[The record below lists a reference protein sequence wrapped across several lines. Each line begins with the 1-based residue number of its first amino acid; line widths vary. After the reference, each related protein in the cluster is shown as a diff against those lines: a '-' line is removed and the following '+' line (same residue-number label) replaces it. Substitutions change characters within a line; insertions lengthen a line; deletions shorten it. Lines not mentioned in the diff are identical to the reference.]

1 MIPRRNGPQYES
13 KFNVTDHLRA
23 ADIRT
28 RWWQN
33 SQYRNDLFMAAE
45 RAVPEV

>member
-1 MIPRRNGPQYES
+1 MIPRRNEPQYEG

-28 RWWQN
+28 RW
-33 SQYRNDLFMAAE
+33 
-45 RAVPEV
+45 